1 MVNLNTADAQWF
13 DGSRSALCYREYRQ
27 LHSLLS
33 ALGAS
38 TESQCGYPSSSHQF
52 RHLIPAL
59 YTVPLPRLALNGIL
73 IYSSAE
79 VVSDIIITSCLFYG
93 LMKSKSGW
101 AHTDRLVKRLMRL
114 MLETQTP
121 PAAT

>member
-1 MVNLNTADAQWF
+1 MTI
-13 DGSRSALCYREYRQ
+13 
-27 LHSLLS
+27 LLIYS
-33 ALGAS
+33 IACIVGGVLGTKGA
-38 TESQCGYPSSSHQF
+38 
-52 RHLIPAL
+52 
-59 YTVPLPRLALNGIL
+59 YTIPLPRLALDGIL